1 MVQADRRKHQSHS
14 DQLESMQAWTDMIMS
29 GSKDPQICLNWAQNQ
44 SGTYGLHRGH
54 GWIHELF
61 KDSFKGTHIFWTA
74 SRQLDFTTYFKAV
87 NASRTPLSQN
97 GTETTTATTTATT
110 TSARGCQQHQIEL
123 RALTN
128 VAFPEPPAVVQH
140 IVLEDQ
146 THPSHWRRRNDPVP
160 QDGFQDPN
168 PIIALQLG
176 DLITFSSNGF
186 DHNSELAPRP
196 FPEPVPRRHGEV
208 KLCKLTELLFY
219 RPCACLSKG
228 LCSRCRNMLSGRL
241 RLDAL

>member
-1 MVQADRRKHQSHS
+1 MAGH
-14 DQLESMQAWTDMIMS
+14 MN
-29 GSKDPQICLNWAQNQ
+29 CLKVL
-44 SGTYGLHRGH
+44 T
-54 GWIHELF
+54 
-61 KDSFKGTHIFWTA
+61 K
-74 SRQLDFTTYFKAV
+74 QLDFTTYFKAV

-97 GTETTTATTTATT
+97 GIENTTATTTATA

-128 VAFPEPPAVVQH
+128 VVFPEPLAVVQH

-146 THPSHWRRRNDPVP
+146 THPSNIRRRNDPVH
-160 QDGFQDPN
+160 QDGFQDLN

-208 KLCKLTELLFY
+208 KLCKLIELLLY

-228 LCSRCRNMLSGRL
+228 LCSRCRNMLTVDLEGFTRPGTLLNVL
-241 RLDAL
+241 RNTGILMVQAVR